1 MKELTEKRSI
11 DTITTEILF
20 YKQQAGVTILEIGK
34 RLIEAKEQLEHGEW
48 LDWLANSVSF
58 NERAAQ
64 RFMQLATEY
73 SNTSTLTDLGYSK
86 ALALLAVP
94 AEQREEFA
102 AEVRAEDISVRELK
116 KKIREAESSAAGW
129 KRQAEQAKIEAE
141 RRRVELRELS
151 EKEHAHAE
159 ELEAMAQDRVKLTQR
174 VQELENRPVEV
185 ATMDATEEQLRE
197 AEQRG
202 MEHNKWELDVA
213 KRQLGEQV
221 AKTNRLQQRLDE
233 KQQELKRLKED
244 AAEASDDTRINQTL
258 GEINAW
264 ARELQEAHRR
274 ITELLG
280 NLDDLSRTRVQE
292 LRRKLLRRMLEEI
305 K

>member
-48 LDWLANSVSF
+48 LDWLEHRGDTSV
-58 NERAAQ
+58 RTAQ
-64 RFMQLATEY
+64 NLMRLSKEY
-73 SNTSTLTDLGYSK
+73 GNTKSISYLGVTK

-94 AEQREEFA
+94 AEEREQFA
-102 AEVRAEDISVRELK
+102 EEVHAEGLSVRELK
-116 KKIREAESSAAGW
+116 KAIQERDEAIKKKEQELIVN
-129 KRQAEQAKIEAE
+129 RQYLDDEME
-141 RRRVELRELS
+141 RADTLQK
-151 EKEHAHAE
+151 EKE
-159 ELEAMAQDRVKLTQR
+159 ELLRQIEGLA
-174 VQELENRPVEV
+174 NRPVEV
-185 ATMDATEEQLRE
+185 ATVDATEEQLRE